1 MRRTLRLPV
10 AAMLAL
16 VLVFPLYAYHVALK
30 NGRIIEF
37 QRYRATETALLYV
50 DDQGREISV
59 PLGSIDLDR
68 TRELNSKENPPLSL
82 EDLIKI
88 STSKNPDDQP
98 SLGEVARS
106 VRKKDASAARGRVFT
121 NDDVAPASPTTTG
134 ALQTE
139 PASSDTWHDRLNA
152 FRATVGPLENMD
164 ASSLARTV
172 LGNLDVDFP
181 GRRTWEEQLS
191 SRKDAVITALQ
202 SASHEY
208 ENFYHLRDVLK
219 SVSTISKG
227 DEEKLTQARMAV
239 ERAINQVQFE
249 QSRLQHTID
258 AGKQRALEWKR

>member
-1 MRRTLRLPV
+1 MNRLTKF
-10 AAMLAL
+10 LAISL
-16 VLVFPLYAYHVALK
+16 LTAVPACAYTIALK
-30 NGRIIEF
+30 DGRLIQF
-37 QRYRATETALLYV
+37 QKYRVTNTALLYM
-50 DDQGREISV
+50 DDQGSEVSV
-59 PLGSIDLDR
+59 GLDAIDLDR

-88 STSKNPDDQP
+88 SKSKNPDDQP
-98 SLGEVARS
+98 SLGEIARS

-134 ALQTE
+134 TLQTE

-219 SVSTISKG
+219 SVSKISKG